1 MLEVKNLYVGYGNM
15 KVIHDISLNI
25 NAGETVTL
33 LGANGAGKTTLVRA
47 ISRLNKITSGKILF
61 DDEDITNCSCDIA
74 TELGIIQV
82 PEGRKLFSKM
92 SVKEN
97 LEMGAYS
104 KRARKYKNKN
114 LEYVYS
120 LFPELITMEKKP
132 AGNLS
137 GGQQQMVAIGR
148 GLMANPKILILDE
161 PSIGLSPIMTEN
173 VFEIINTIKK
183 TGVSVLISEQNVEDV
198 LNLADRAY
206 VIQQGTVVLEGDAH
220 SIKNN
225 DEVRK
230 AYLGM

>member
-1 MLEVKNLYVGYGNM
+1 MLEVKNLNAGYGNM
-15 KVIHDISLNI
+15 KVIHDISI
-25 NAGETVTL
+25 KVDAGETVSL
-33 LGANGAGKTTLVRA
+33 LGANGAGKTTLVGA
-47 ISRLNKITSGKILF
+47 ISRLIKVNSGSIFF
-61 DDEDITNCSCDIA
+61 DEIDITNYSSDKA

-92 SVKEN
+92 TVREVWN
-97 LEMGAYS
+97 
-104 KRARKYKNKN
+104 KYIDLLKNKN

-120 LFPELITMEKKP
+120 LFPELVNMEKKP

-148 GLMANPKILILDE
+148 GLMSNPRILILDE

-183 TGVSVLISEQNVEDV
+183 TGVSVLISEQNIEDV

-206 VIQQGTVVLEGDAH
+206 VIQQGTVVLEGSAED
-220 SIKNN
+220 IKNDDN
-225 DEVRK
+225 VRK

>member
-1 MLEVKNLYVGYGNM
+1 MLEVKNLYAGYGNM
-15 KVIHDISLNI
+15 KIIHDISMKVNY
-25 NAGETVTL
+25 GETVSL
-33 LGANGAGKTTLVRA
+33 LGANGAGKTTLVAA
-47 ISRLNKITSGKILF
+47 ISRLIKTNSGKIIF
-61 DDEDITNCSCDIA
+61 DGTDITDYSSDKA

-92 SVKEN
+92 TVKEN

-104 KRARKYKNKN
+104 KRARKDRKKN

-120 LFPELITMEKKP
+120 LFPELINMEKKP

-173 VFEIINTIKK
+173 VFEIINSIKK
-183 TGVSVLISEQNVEDV
+183 TGVSVLISEQNIEDV
-198 LNLADRAY
+198 LSLADRAY
-206 VIQQGTVVLEGDAH
+206 VIQQGSVVLEGTAEE
-220 SIKNN
+220 IKNDN
-225 DEVRK
+225 NVRK

>member
-1 MLEVKNLYVGYGNM
+1 MLEVKNLYAGYGNM
-15 KVIHDISLNI
+15 KIIHDISMKVNY
-25 NAGETVTL
+25 GETVSL
-33 LGANGAGKTTLVRA
+33 LGANGAGKTTLVAA
-47 ISRLNKITSGKILF
+47 ISRLIKTNSGKIFF
-61 DDEDITNCSCDIA
+61 DGTDITDYSSDKA

-92 SVKEN
+92 TVKEN

-104 KRARKYKNKN
+104 KRARKDRKKN

-120 LFPELITMEKKP
+120 LFPELINMEKKP

-148 GLMANPKILILDE
+148 GLMANPQILILDE

-173 VFEIINTIKK
+173 VFEIINSIKK
-183 TGVSVLISEQNVEDV
+183 TGVSVLISEQNIEDV

-206 VIQQGTVVLEGDAH
+206 VIQQGSVVLEGTAEE
-220 SIKNN
+220 IKNDN
-225 DEVRK
+225 NVRK

>member
-1 MLEVKNLYVGYGNM
+1 MLEVKNLYAGYGNM
-15 KVIHDISLNI
+15 KIIHDISMTVNY
-25 NAGETVTL
+25 GETVSL
-33 LGANGAGKTTLVRA
+33 LGANGAGKTTLVAA
-47 ISRLNKITSGKILF
+47 ISRLIKTNSGKIFF
-61 DDEDITNCSCDIA
+61 DGTDITDYSSDKA

-92 SVKEN
+92 TVKEN

-104 KRARKYKNKN
+104 KRARKDRKKN

-120 LFPELITMEKKP
+120 LFPELINMEKKP

-173 VFEIINTIKK
+173 VFEIINSIKK
-183 TGVSVLISEQNVEDV
+183 TGVSVLISEQNIEDV
-198 LNLADRAY
+198 LSLADRAY
-206 VIQQGTVVLEGDAH
+206 VIQQGSVVLEGTAVE
-220 SIKNN
+220 IKNDN
-225 DEVRK
+225 NVRK